1 MGFVG
6 FMTSG
11 DMKNGA
17 VIAGSRTE
25 VRISWLTLVI
35 GCGAALT
42 AYLLHRWSWA
52 LGLFFGSGLGWIN
65 FSGLRRGLDLLVLA
79 SQAQY
84 GHEKPQ
90 VPWWNSILAVFRY
103 ALIGLA
109 VYVIFIYLHV
119 PLLSLIAGLCAL
131 AAATIV
137 ASVWEILAPEEG
149 HLDR

>member
-1 MGFVG
+1 
-6 FMTSG
+6 MT
-11 DMKNGA
+11 NGV

-25 VRISWLTLVI
+25 ARISWLTLII
-35 GCGAALT
+35 GYSIALI
-42 AYLLHRWSWA
+42 ALFLGHKDWA
-52 LGLFFGSGLGWIN
+52 LGLFFGSGLAWIN

-79 SQAQY
+79 SQAQH

-109 VYVIFIYLHV
+109 VYVIFSYLHV

-137 ASVWEILAPEEG
+137 ASVWEILAPERG

>member
-1 MGFVG
+1 MA
-6 FMTSG
+6 
-11 DMKNGA
+11 DA
-17 VIAGSRTE
+17 VAIPGSRTE
-25 VRISWLTLVI
+25 ARIAWLTLVI
-35 GCGAALT
+35 GFGAVFIAHFLG
-42 AYLLHRWSWA
+42 HRDWA
-52 LGLFFGSGLGWIN
+52 VGLFFGSGLGWIN
-65 FSGLRRGLDLLVLA
+65 FSGLRRGLDVLVLS
-79 SQAQY
+79 SQAQH
-84 GHEKPQ
+84 GQEKPQ

-137 ASVWEILAPEEG
+137 ASVWEILTPEQG

>member
-1 MGFVG
+1 MA
-6 FMTSG
+6 
-11 DMKNGA
+11 DA
-17 VIAGSRTE
+17 VVIPGSRTE
-25 VRISWLTLVI
+25 ARISWLTLLI
-35 GCGAALT
+35 GYGAAFI
-42 AYLLHRWSWA
+42 AHFSHRMDWA
-52 LGLFFGSGLGWIN
+52 LGLFFGAGLAWIN

-79 SQAQY
+79 SQAQH

-90 VPWWNSILAVFRY
+90 VPWWNSVLAVFRY

-109 VYVIFIYLHV
+109 AYVIFIYLHV

-137 ASVWEILAPEEG
+137 ASVWEILAPEQG

>member
-1 MGFVG
+1 
-6 FMTSG
+6 MTSG
-11 DMKNGA
+11 DMTNGA

-25 VRISWLTLVI
+25 ARISWLTLVI
-35 GCGAALT
+35 GYGAAIT
-42 AYLLHRWSWA
+42 AHFLHHWGWA
-52 LGLFFGSGLGWIN
+52 LGLFFGAGLAWIN

-79 SQAQY
+79 SQAQH

-90 VPWWNSILAVFRY
+90 VPWWNSLLAVFRY

-109 VYVIFIYLHV
+109 VYVIFTYLHV

-137 ASVWEILAPEEG
+137 ASVWEILAHEEG

>member
-1 MGFVG
+1 
-6 FMTSG
+6 MTSG
-11 DMKNGA
+11 DMTNGA

-25 VRISWLTLVI
+25 ARISWLTLII
-35 GCGAALT
+35 GSSIAFIARFLG
-42 AYLLHRWSWA
+42 HKDWA
-52 LGLFFGSGLGWIN
+52 LGLFFGSVLAWIN

-79 SQAQY
+79 SQAQH

-90 VPWWNSILAVFRY
+90 VPWWNSILAIFRY

-137 ASVWEILAPEEG
+137 ASVWEILAPEQG